1 MDIIRI
7 VFLEFDRRRT
17 AVLLLSAR
25 IIYKREGEGE
35 ATDPTPQP
43 LPYRGGECLR
53 SPHAAGKAGN
63 GYRVAHHL
71 QEVFRNMLA
80 LWLAAEKDAVF
91 NNIMPKWQ

>member
-1 MDIIRI
+1 MGIIRI

-25 IIYKREGEGE
+25 IIYKREGG
-35 ATDPTPQP
+35 ATAPTPPQP

-63 GYRVAHHL
+63 GNRVAHHL
-71 QEVFRNMLA
+71 QDYFLTVTKYCGYIYNKVYRRR
-80 LWLAAEKDAVF
+80 
-91 NNIMPKWQ
+91 